1 MSKTQILKFKFLK
14 TSLIGFILLLYPH
27 FNALAISNLAC
38 VGAGFA
44 ETFIPGL
51 GFGLTGSYDKML
63 LLGGGRRLAGYQYLK
78 AIEEDG
84 YQEDPDTIYDITTD
98 KDTEITTSN
107 VYINEPTW
115 RAGYYGTLSS
125 NLWMMSVGDLYI
137 NACEPS
143 TDTYTLAA
151 APFRF
156 DHFLTNWMFYPP
168 ILLVAASY
176 ASFDKYA
183 VVNYNLGQGL
193 TEERIKN
200 DSFSK
205 YYTVGVGEEMLFR
218 GTIQESFYQMY
229 TESFGWSPSTARHLS
244 IFSGAAVFGLSHS
257 GQGFTS
263 SPAAAFGFGVYEG
276 YVYHPRTN
284 EDRDLITAI
293 AIHSWWDL
301 IVTYAYLHNA
311 NYTES
316 TETVEVPLAKIYLR
330 F

>member
-1 MSKTQILKFKFLK
+1 MSKTHALRIKFLK
-14 TSLIGFILLLYPH
+14 TSFIGFILLLYPH
-27 FNALAISNLAC
+27 FNALAISNLGC
-38 VGAGFA
+38 VGAGLA
-44 ETFIPGL
+44 ETFVPGL

-63 LLGGGRRLAGYQYLK
+63 LFGGGRRLASFQYYK
-78 AIEEDG
+78 AIDEDG
-84 YQEDPDTIYDITTD
+84 YQEDPDTVYDITTD
-98 KDTEITTSN
+98 EDTGITTSN

-115 RAGYYGTLSS
+115 RANYYGTISS
-125 NLWMMSVGDLYI
+125 DLWMMSVGDLYI

-143 TDTYTLAA
+143 TESYSLIV

-156 DHFLTNWMFYPP
+156 DHFYNNWMFYPP

-176 ASFDKYA
+176 ASFDKYSI
-183 VVNYNLGQGL
+183 VNYNLGQGL

-205 YYTVGVGEEMLFR
+205 YYLVGVGEEMLFR

-229 TESFGWSPSTARHLS
+229 TQSFGWSPSAARHWS
-244 IFSGAAVFGLSHS
+244 IFSGAAVFGLAHS
-257 GQGFTS
+257 GQGFTAN
-263 SPAAAFGFGVYEG
+263 PAAAFGFGVYEG
-276 YVYHPRTN
+276 YVYHPETGD
-284 EDRDLITAI
+284 DRDLITAI

-301 IVTYAYLHNA
+301 IVTYAYLHHA

-316 TETVEVPLAKIYLR
+316 TEQVEVPLAKVYFR